1 MVSFQQ
7 HLGLVNGYGLF
18 KFVYLSSLISVNKAF
33 LSEKSMGIRITA
45 LPIYNTNGM
54 CLLKPF
60 AVFWMTLKA
69 MLFSAFLSSS
79 LCFVLSSQLISY
91 SQIQF
96 TENSGL
102 LKTNESTEDFS
113 FKILADNTFCLFV
126 ADSKAKLVFM
136 ALFFLIYLFFLLC
149 LSFFETV
156 EETN

>member
-1 MVSFQQ
+1 
-7 HLGLVNGYGLF
+7 
-18 KFVYLSSLISVNKAF
+18 
-33 LSEKSMGIRITA
+33 
-45 LPIYNTNGM
+45 
-54 CLLKPF
+54 
-60 AVFWMTLKA
+60 MTLKA
-69 MLFSAFLSSS
+69 MLFSAFFSSS

-149 LSFFETV
+149 LPFFETV